1 MKRKILET
9 IVIIIVLIG
18 SISCTR
24 QSSGKSV
31 VPDDFTISKD
41 KQKDK
46 LKGGW
51 AGQPK
56 GCTYGGQTEFR
67 YHGTNNQE

>member
-41 KQKDK
+41 KLMDK
-46 LKGGW
+46 IKGGW
-51 AGQPK
+51 AGQTI
-56 GCTYGGQTEFR
+56 GCTYGRADGVPL
-67 YHGTNNQE
+67 